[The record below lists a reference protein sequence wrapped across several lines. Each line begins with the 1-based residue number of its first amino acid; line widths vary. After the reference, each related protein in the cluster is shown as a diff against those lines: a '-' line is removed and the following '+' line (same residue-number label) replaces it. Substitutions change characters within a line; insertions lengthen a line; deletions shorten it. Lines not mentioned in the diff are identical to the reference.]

1 MSLNRL
7 EVRYWRDRNDNWDYK
22 TTKKKKKIKAFSGIS
37 WTLHQL
43 NNDTE
48 TY

>member
-22 TTKKKKKIKAFSGIS
+22 TTKKKKIKAFSGIS